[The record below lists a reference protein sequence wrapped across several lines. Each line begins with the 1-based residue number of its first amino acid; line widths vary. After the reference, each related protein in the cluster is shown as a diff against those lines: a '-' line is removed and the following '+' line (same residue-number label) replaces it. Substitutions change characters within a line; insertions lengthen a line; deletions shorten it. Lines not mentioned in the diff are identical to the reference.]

1 VPNSDLDGFRRAVQ
15 LRDRCRAAAVAASHR
30 LEVPM
35 SPVQANVAFDAM
47 VDLIREH
54 PERRARN
61 DARLMNAFESLIK
74 DADGNDL
81 DPAEALVVGK
91 IRRVLHEAIGDT
103 RPNPPVV
110 DRG

>member
-1 VPNSDLDGFRRAVQ
+1 VPNSDLEGWRRAVQ

-47 VDLIREH
+47 VDLIRDH
-54 PERRARN
+54 DQKGAVQQV
-61 DARLMNAFESLIK
+61 A
-74 DADGNDL
+74 
-81 DPAEALVVGK
+81 
-91 IRRVLHEAIGDT
+91 DT
-103 RPNPPVV
+103 RPNPPAV